1 MLTVKAGA
9 RLPEDGLFRK
19 LLVPVDFSD
28 WAGRALAAARALG
41 ASDDSTICLLHVVE
55 PIPPMYYAGN
65 VSSRFE
71 LDPDL
76 RERIES
82 NLRTWSGDLPG
93 AKGLISEGSPALDV
107 DGR

>member
-1 MLTVKAGA
+1 
-9 RLPEDGLFRK
+9 
-19 LLVPVDFSD
+19 
-28 WAGRALAAARALG
+28 
-41 ASDDSTICLLHVVE
+41 
-55 PIPPMYYAGN
+55 MYYAGN

-82 NLRTWSGDLPG
+82 NLRTWSGDSPG